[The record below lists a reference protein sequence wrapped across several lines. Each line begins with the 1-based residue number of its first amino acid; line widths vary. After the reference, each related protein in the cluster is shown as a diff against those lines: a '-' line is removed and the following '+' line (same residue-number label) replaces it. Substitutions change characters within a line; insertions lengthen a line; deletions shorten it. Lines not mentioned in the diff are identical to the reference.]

1 MDIIDKKILNLI
13 QTGFPIES
21 RPYKII
27 GEKVGITEQDAFERI
42 NRLKENGT
50 IRRIGATFDSRK
62 LGFSSTLCA
71 AKVTKNKI
79 DNFIKVVNSYHGITH
94 NYERDHKYNIWFTLI
109 VSSKE
114 EIESIIK
121 EITEKTGV
129 KNIRN
134 MPAIRFFK
142 VKVDLKV

>member
-1 MDIIDKKILNLI
+1 MDSIDKKILNLI
-13 QTGFPIES
+13 QTGFPVES

-27 GEKVGITEQDAFERI
+27 GEKVGITEQDAFKRI
-42 NRLKENGT
+42 KRLKENGT

-71 AKVTKNKI
+71 AKVAKNKI

-109 VSSKE
+109 VPSKE

-121 EITEKTGV
+121 EISEKTGV